1 MKPLVSIAAALL
13 LATVTGCGPSMF
25 AVSTPPPTRSGA
37 HRVDVFDEDQIKLS
51 QGVALAFD
59 CADIWTGN
67 PCSIASLQTENKK
80 VARVYPAFL
89 ERKQTPWGTTV
100 EPRSAFVLTGIARG
114 DTVMKVASDSGT
126 RSVLITVE

>member
-1 MKPLVSIAAALL
+1 MKPLSMLVAAALL
-13 LATVTGCGPSMF
+13 STLTGCGPSMF

-80 VARVYPAFL
+80 VAQVYPAFL
-89 ERKQTPWGTTV
+89 ERQRTPWGTTV

-114 DTVMKVASDSGT
+114 ETVMTVVSDSGT
-126 RSVLITVE
+126 RSVVITVE